1 LKAVETLLTGRGHS
15 VSVRP
20 EAPSV
25 IIGERI
31 NPTGKK
37 KLAEALRKG
46 DMQLVREIALTQ
58 AEQGARVIDVNV
70 GAADVDE
77 ERMLPLAVL
86 TAAEAT
92 GLPISLDSTHET
104 ALPAALKVVGG
115 TPLINS
121 VTGEEAS
128 LARVLPLVKEFN
140 TAVIGLTMSDDGI
153 PEAPE
158 DRLRV
163 AEKIVERAAR
173 LGIAPERVLIDCL
186 TLTVSADH
194 RAGAVTLQSI
204 RLVREKLGVNLT
216 LGASNVS
223 YGLPDREVLN
233 NHFVALAIAAGVNC
247 PIVDPGKV
255 RGAIVAAD
263 LLAGRDEY
271 AQNYIAYYRATHPEA

>member
-1 LKAVETLLTGRGHS
+1 METCLAGRS
-15 VSVRP
+15 TLVIISP
-20 EAPSV
+20 DTPTV

-37 KLAEALRKG
+37 KLAEALRAG
-46 DMQLVREIALTQ
+46 DMELVRQLAITQ
-58 AEQGARVIDVNV
+58 REQGAQVIDVNV
-70 GAADVDE
+70 GAAGVDE
-77 ERMLPLAVL
+77 ERMLPLAVEI
-86 TAAEAT
+86 AASAT
-92 GLPISLDSTHET
+92 GLPICIDSTHEK

-128 LARVLPLVKEFN
+128 LIRVLPLVKEFN

-153 PEAPE
+153 PETSE

-163 AEKIVERAAR
+163 AEKIVERAAQ
-173 LGIAPERVLIDCL
+173 LGIGPERILIDCL
-186 TLTVSADH
+186 TMTVSADH
-194 RAGAVTLQSI
+194 RAGAITLKAIQ
-204 RLVREKLGVNLT
+204 LVREKLGLNLT

-223 YGLPDREVLN
+223 YGLPDRDLLN

-255 RGAIVAAD
+255 RGAVVVAD
-263 LLAGRDEY
+263 LLTGRDEY
-271 AQNYIAYYRATHPEA
+271 AQSYIAHYRATHPEG